1 MLPSN
6 ILERLPTKFEKGGF
20 LCLAST
26 FWTMFPYMCSSLR
39 SRSME
44 RDSELGCFNTGCL
57 EVLKQKSWDGT
68 QGEFSVEL
76 NIALSVHLFLKCQ
89 YSWKK
94 SMLVLRK
101 EKQRWSIPC
110 LLYSKYFIYVI
121 CFTLMTVLWR
131 IMFSSFCT
139 SGCFLDERFAHLSR
153 IAQPIAVKATFRPMS
168 VKTLYFF
175 SLFSWHSQD
184 CSGYLITA
192 QRWRRGPNRKA
203 KKASCA

>member
-1 MLPSN
+1 M
-6 ILERLPTKFEKGGF
+6 
-20 LCLAST
+20 
-26 FWTMFPYMCSSLR
+26 
-39 SRSME
+39 SRSSQTKIM
-44 RDSELGCFNTGCL
+44 RWHTRGVFCWVKHCSLSASIFKMPIFL
-57 EVLKQKSWDGT
+57 E
-68 QGEFSVEL
+68 
-76 NIALSVHLFLKCQ
+76 
-89 YSWKK
+89 K

-203 KKASCA
+203 KKTSCA